1 MRWRGVIAGRERS
14 ISRRAAVCE
23 RRREASSRPRT
34 ATVAVR
40 ARSLLSGRGGH
51 SESERK
57 HSDESEGGGG
67 DDGDD
72 GRNRRRIGGMTS
84 AKVTS
89 QNGTKSGPPNNAH
102 R

>member
-1 MRWRGVIAGRERS
+1 M
-14 ISRRAAVCE
+14 RAAQGSIFSPTHRNCRRE
-23 RRREASSRPRT
+23 SPEPAFRRRG
-34 ATVAVR
+34 
-40 ARSLLSGRGGH
+40 GR

-67 DDGDD
+67 EDGDD
-72 GRNRRRIGGMTS
+72 GRNKRRIGGMTS